1 MKRIYLIL
9 TCVVLLMAVGVLA
22 VPSNGGQTEDEMIE
36 SIVRACS
43 DMNSMKCEISPPCG
57 ILS

>member
-36 SIVRACS
+36 SIVRA
-43 DMNSMKCEISPPCG
+43 
-57 ILS
+57 